1 METTDSDLSTFT
13 VRQIKLDCEIALVV
27 WSLIYSRLGTI
38 YVCFIYGIILQIKLG
53 CEIALVVWSLAYIF
67 EALYELSFLGTKI
80 WVENMG
86 MCPSRYLLKHYH
98 QGYKSE
104 RRHRIV

>member
-1 METTDSDLSTFT
+1 M
-13 VRQIKLDCEIALVV
+13 
-27 WSLIYSRLGTI
+27 IYMWFM
-38 YVCFIYGIILQIKLG
+38 CGILLQIKLG

-86 MCPSRYLLKHYH
+86 MCPSRYLHGHL
-98 QGYKSE
+98 QCKSK
-104 RRHRIV
+104 RRHRIEK

>member
-1 METTDSDLSTFT
+1 
-13 VRQIKLDCEIALVV
+13 V
-27 WSLIYSRLGTI
+27 WYNR
-38 YVCFIYGIILQIKLG
+38 IILQIKLG

-86 MCPSRYLLKHYH
+86 MCPSRY
-98 QGYKSE
+98 
-104 RRHRIV
+104 